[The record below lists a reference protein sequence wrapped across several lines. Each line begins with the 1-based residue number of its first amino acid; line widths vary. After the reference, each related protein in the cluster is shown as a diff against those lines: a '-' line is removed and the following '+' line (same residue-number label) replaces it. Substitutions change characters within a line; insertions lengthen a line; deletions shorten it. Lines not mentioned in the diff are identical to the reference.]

1 MRRLTIACLIVVVSA
16 TACTKPKPPL
26 TSNLNVENKVAL
38 RTIRLYFESPQMLLT
53 SETRDVQ
60 LPENPA
66 GALPAVMRELVKG
79 SANQGVPHSLP
90 ADTVIRGAYLLPN
103 GVALVDL
110 GGATLTQGWG
120 TGSHEELMAV
130 YSVVETVVANFP
142 QTRRVR
148 LLINGEPA
156 ETLAGH
162 IALDRS
168 LGPRPELVEGSGR

>member
-1 MRRLTIACLIVVVSA
+1 VLRRITTILALVALA
-16 TACTKPKPPL
+16 TACKKPRPL

-53 SETRDVQ
+53 AETRDVQ

-66 GALPAVMRELVKG
+66 GALPAVMRELAKG
-79 SANQGVPHSLP
+79 SANLGVPHVLP
-90 ADTVIRGAYLLPN
+90 ADTVVRGAYLLPD
-103 GVALVDL
+103 GTAFVDL

-130 YSVVETVVANFP
+130 YSIVQTVVANFP
-142 QTRRVR
+142 QARRVR

-162 IALDRS
+162 VALDRS
-168 LGPRPELVEGSGR
+168 LGPRLALVEAGSR

>member
-1 MRRLTIACLIVVVSA
+1 MRRLAIAFLIVASLA
-16 TACTKPKPPL
+16 AACKKPKPL
-26 TSNLNVENKVAL
+26 TSNPNVENKVAL

-53 SETRDVQ
+53 AETRDVQ

-90 ADTVIRGAYLLPN
+90 DDTIIRGAYLLPN
-103 GVALVDL
+103 GIALVDL
-110 GGATLTQGWG
+110 GGATLTEGWG
-120 TGSHEELMAV
+120 TGSHEEMMAV
-130 YSVVETVVANFP
+130 YSVVQTVMANFP
-142 QTRRVR
+142 QARRVR

-168 LGPRPELVEGSGR
+168 LGPMPDLVEPQSR

>member
-1 MRRLTIACLIVVVSA
+1 VRRFAIVLIVTVVFA
-16 TACTKPKPPL
+16 TNCKKPKPPL
-26 TSNLNVENKVAL
+26 TSNLAVENKVAL
-38 RTIRLYFESPQMLLT
+38 RTIHLYFESPQMLLT

-66 GALPAVMRELVKG
+66 GALPAVITELVKG

-90 ADTVIRGAYLLPN
+90 ADTVVRGAYLLPD
-103 GVALVDL
+103 GIAIVDL
-110 GGATLTQGWG
+110 GGPTLTQGWG

-130 YSVVETVVANFP
+130 YSVVQTVVANFP
-142 QTRRVR
+142 QARRVR

-162 IALDRS
+162 VALDRS
-168 LGPRPELVEGSGR
+168 LGPMPSLVEAQGR

>member
-1 MRRLTIACLIVVVSA
+1 VRRLGFLLVILTVAFA
-16 TACTKPKPPL
+16 TNCKKPRPL
-26 TSNLNVENKVAL
+26 TSNLAVENKVAL
-38 RTIRLYFESPQMLLT
+38 RTIHLYFESPQMLLT

-90 ADTVIRGAYLLPN
+90 ADTVIRGAYLLPD
-103 GVALVDL
+103 GIAFIDL
-110 GGATLTQGWG
+110 GGPTLTQGWP
-120 TGSHEELMAV
+120 TGSHEELIAV
-130 YSVVETVVANFP
+130 YSIVQTVMANFP
-142 QTRRVR
+142 QVRRVR

-162 IALDRS
+162 VALNRS
-168 LGPRPELVEGSGR
+168 LGPMPSLVEPQSR

>member
-1 MRRLTIACLIVVVSA
+1 MLRRFTTILTLVALA
-16 TACTKPKPPL
+16 TACRKPRPL

-38 RTIRLYFESPQMLLT
+38 RTIRLYFESPQMLLS

-79 SANQGVPHSLP
+79 SANQGVPHLLP
-90 ADTVIRGAYLLPN
+90 ADTVVRGAYLLPD
-103 GVALVDL
+103 GTAFVDL
-110 GGATLTQGWG
+110 GGPTLTQGWG

-130 YSVVETVVANFP
+130 YSIVQTVVANFP
-142 QTRRVR
+142 QARRVR
-148 LLINGEPA
+148 LLVNGEPA

-162 IALDRS
+162 VALDKS
-168 LGPRPELVEGSGR
+168 LGPRPAMVEAGSR